1 MSLIQVDY
9 AAMEAA
15 YTQMQS
21 IARGMDEKLD
31 TLRSRLQK
39 MEWDGSD
46 REAYQ
51 IHQAKWDTAVRDL
64 NQILNDIGSAV
75 GTANEN
81 YQNTETSNAGIWG

>member
-15 YTQMQS
+15 FTQMQAV
-21 IARGMDEKLD
+21 ARGMDEKLE
-31 TLRSRLQK
+31 TLRSRLQRI
-39 MEWDGSD
+39 EWDGSD

-51 IHQAKWDTAVRDL
+51 AHQAKWDAAARDI
-64 NQILNDIGSAV
+64 NQILGEIGAAV

-81 YQNTETSNAGIWG
+81 YQSTEASNANMWG